1 MHKVRFDLFSIH
13 GFSIQLMQQGFR
25 RLYCFWNTA
34 DLKFI
39 APAAYSNPQPAFEMF
54 DVLIYGPDQ
63 GGQAPRVVGFEADF
77 FREGSSG
84 I

>member
-1 MHKVRFDLFSIH
+1 
-13 GFSIQLMQQGFR
+13 MQQGFR

-54 DVLIYGPDQ
+54 DVLIYGPD
-63 GGQAPRVVGFEADF
+63 
-77 FREGSSG
+77 
-84 I
+84 